1 MIGAGDIG
9 PNGACKMSAT
19 PDSTLADP
27 QQVIAELQRQLA
39 KRTAER
45 DEALE
50 QQKASAEIL
59 GMISTS
65 VANAKPVFDKILDSC
80 KHLFGG
86 DELDVLLVDDDG
98 LLQIAAYVGKAH
110 EAVAATFPAPVDI
123 TPAGRAIR
131 ERRVVHYPDVLNDP
145 DTPRVLRRMGQIVG
159 YHSLAFAP
167 MVWEGRGIGAIGVAR
182 SRGAFTERELELL
195 QSFADQAVIAIGNA
209 RLFEAVQAKT
219 SDLEESLEYQTA
231 TSDVLQVIS
240 RSTFDLQPV
249 LDTLVETAARLCG
262 AQMAHIA
269 RPVGAVYR
277 PVATF
282 AFWPEADALVRN
294 LSFTPGRGTVVGRVL
309 LEGQAVQ
316 ITDTAKDPE
325 YALPQIVRV
334 SGGGT
339 QLGVPLLREG
349 EPIGVILLARQ
360 QVEPFTD
367 RQIEL
372 VRAFADQAVIAI
384 ENTRLLTELRESL
397 EQQQAIAEVL
407 QVINS
412 SPGDLAPVFDA
423 MLEKAMR
430 LCEAPM
436 GTCCVTRR
444 ASFSSPP
451 GAGLTP
457 VCRIHV
463 AYGSARCPG
472 EGNTLIRR
480 GRALH
485 PYAE

>member
-1 MIGAGDIG
+1 
-9 PNGACKMSAT
+9 
-19 PDSTLADP
+19 
-27 QQVIAELQRQLA
+27 
-39 KRTAER
+39 
-45 DEALE
+45 
-50 QQKASAEIL
+50 
-59 GMISTS
+59 MISTS
-65 VANAKPVFDKILDSC
+65 VANTKPVFDKILDSC

-145 DTPRVLRRMGQIVG
+145 KTPRVLRRMGQIVG

-219 SDLEESLEYQTA
+219 SDLEESLQYQTA

-249 LDTLVETAARLCG
+249 LDTLIETAARLCG
-262 AQMAHIA
+262 AQTAHIA

-282 AFWPEADALVRN
+282 AVARNRRAPPKRVVHAWPRDR
-294 LSFTPGRGTVVGRVL
+294 TGRVL

-316 ITDTAKDPE
+316 ITDTAGDPE
-325 YALPQIVRV
+325 YALSQLVEVSRV
-334 SGGGT
+334 GT
-339 QLGVPLLREG
+339 RLGVPLLREG
-349 EPIGVILLARQ
+349 KPIGVMVLARQ
-360 QVEPFTD
+360 RVEPFTE

-372 VRAFADQAVIAI
+372 VSTFADQAVIAI
-384 ENTRLLTELRESL
+384 ENTRLLTETARS
-397 EQQQAIAEVL
+397 AGAAARDRRDIAGHQL
-407 QVINS
+407 
-412 SPGDLAPVFDA
+412 
-423 MLEKAMR
+423 
-430 LCEAPM
+430 
-436 GTCCVTRR
+436 VTRR
-444 ASFSSPP
+444 SRTRFRRD
-451 GAGLTP
+451 AGKSDAA
-457 VCRIHV
+457 V
-463 AYGSARCPG
+463 
-472 EGNTLIRR
+472 
-480 GRALH
+480 
-485 PYAE
+485 